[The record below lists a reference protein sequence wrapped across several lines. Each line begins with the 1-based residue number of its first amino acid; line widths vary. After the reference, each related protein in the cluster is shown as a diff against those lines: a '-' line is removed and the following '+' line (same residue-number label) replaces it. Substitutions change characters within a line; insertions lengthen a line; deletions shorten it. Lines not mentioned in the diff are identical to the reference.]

1 MFEVIKA
8 LDIKNSMV
16 FNLVF
21 ASNSIL
27 SCLFLFSLILLFL
40 IPAVIAQIFI
50 VAVEMQYLQ
59 EY

>member
-8 LDIKNSMV
+8 LEIKNSMV

>member
-8 LDIKNSMV
+8 LEIKNSMV

-21 ASNSIL
+21 ASSSIL

-50 VAVEMQYLQ
+50 VAVEMPCLQ

>member
-8 LDIKNSMV
+8 LEIKNSMV

-50 VAVEMQYLQ
+50 VAVEMPCLQ

>member
-8 LDIKNSMV
+8 LEIKNSMV

-50 VAVEMQYLQ
+50 AAVEMQYLQ